1 MPATV
6 IFFIS
11 LGGISVLLGLKIF
24 ELNRGVK
31 PFSAYRYKIDLVLRK
46 KSELLFSY
54 LKYFNRQTLKLLLI
68 FILSEIKV
76 FILYLAGKIK
86 NTKIGSMV
94 RGKYLP
100 GSSPNGT
107 NSEFLKR
114 MSSFKDKKRSLEDTI
129 KK

>member
-11 LGGISVLLGLKIF
+11 FGGISVLLGLKIF
-24 ELNRGVK
+24 ELNHGVK

-54 LKYFNRQTLKLLLI
+54 LKYLNRHTLKLLLI

-76 FILYLAGKIK
+76 FILYLVRKIMD
-86 NTKIGSMV
+86 TKIGSMV

-100 GSSPNGT
+100 DSSSNGT

-114 MSSFKDKKRSLEDTI
+114 MSSFKDKKKSLEDTI
-129 KK
+129 K